1 MNYYYI
7 IKRLGW
13 EQQYGWG
20 KGQDMLESKG
30 ENENNIGE
38 EKCKGKSMDSK
49 SKTQKQMKSESVF
62 E

>member
-1 MNYYYI
+1 
-7 IKRLGW
+7 
-13 EQQYGWG
+13 
-20 KGQDMLESKG
+20 MLESKG